1 MACPLCDKKE
11 GNELELQGEVIEI
24 IYKNDINSY
33 CIAVLKLDKESRA
46 IATELNDETTIV
58 GYLPFVNI
66 GDTLK
71 VVGKVVEHQEYGKQF
86 KVDTFEKSMPQTTK
100 ALERY
105 LANCG
110 IKGIGPATAKHI
122 VEMFGEDTINVFK
135 FEPTKLAQVKGITK
149 DKAIEIANTFIE
161 NWEVWQL
168 VGFLD
173 KFGIGPQSAEKIYKA
188 LGANAIEEINSNPY
202 ILIDL
207 VNKVNFEQIDKM
219 ALGLGIEYN
228 NEKRIRSG
236 IKHALILMTFNGH
249 CCTRYESLIDYVQK
263 LLGVS
268 ENEVED
274 CLINMKAKE
283 DIVLEERDGEEWVYL
298 YPYYR
303 AEEEVAR
310 RLIDLDRYK
319 NVKKIDKFDKEL
331 EMFEKKSNIDLSEKQ
346 KEAIKAINDNN
357 VCVITGGPGTGK
369 TTIIKTI
376 IDIFKYNEMKPV
388 LCAPTGRA
396 AKKMTEATGE
406 EAKTLHRLLE
416 IGKLSDE
423 NPSMYKEVSVAPID
437 GDIVIVDEMSMVD
450 LFLMNYLC
458 KALYKGTKLVL
469 VGDIDQLPS
478 VGPGNV
484 LKDIIESEEITTITL
499 NKIFRQAARSKII
512 VNAHRVN
519 EGIGFIT
526 KQEIEDGANADEYID
541 GAETQEVNG
550 KSNSEKED
558 KDTNTDRQVKASNI
572 ADRNNSFLDDFF
584 FVNERN
590 KEKILYNI
598 ITLSGERLKNYGDYD
613 FFKNIQVITP
623 TKKGELGT
631 KELNKI
637 LQQTINPSME
647 TKKERKFGD
656 SIFREGD
663 RIMQIKNNY
672 DIYWEK
678 KEPRFE
684 YGSGVFNGEFG
695 TICNIDEESKQVKI
709 KFDDDK
715 EVWYQFSELDQI
727 EHAYAITVHKAQGS
741 EFDVVLMPISQTA
754 PMLLTRNLLY
764 TGMTRARKLLI
775 IIGNKNII
783 DFMINNADNK
793 KRNTGLAFKLRMRN

>member
-1 MACPLCDKKE
+1 M
-11 GNELELQGEVIEI
+11 ELQGEVIEI
-24 IYKNDINSY
+24 IYKNEINSY
-33 CIAVLKLDKESRA
+33 CIAVLNIDKDWIKSGNKQSDQMDLLSMEKEIDKLD
-46 IATELNDETTIV
+46 NETTIV

-71 VVGKVVEHQEYGKQF
+71 VVGKFVEHQEYGRQF
-86 KVDTFEKSMPQTTK
+86 KVDTFEKKMPQTTK

-110 IKGIGPATAKHI
+110 IKGVGPATAKHI
-122 VEMFGEDTINVFK
+122 VDMFGEDTLNVFK
-135 FEPTKLAQVKGITK
+135 FEPEKLSRVKGITK
-149 DKAIEIANTFIE
+149 DKAVEIANTFIE

-188 LGANAIEEINSNPY
+188 LGANAIEEIEANPY

-207 VNKVNFEQIDKM
+207 VNKVNFTQIDKM

-236 IKHALILMTFNGH
+236 IKHALLLMTYNGH
-249 CCTRYESLIDYVQK
+249 CCARYESLVEFVKK
-263 LLGVS
+263 LLNVS
-268 ENEVED
+268 ENEIED

-283 DIVLEERDGEEWVYL
+283 DIVLEERDEAEWVYL
-298 YPYYR
+298 YQYYK
-303 AEEEVAR
+303 AEQEVAE
-310 RLIDLDRYK
+310 RLIDLNTYK
-319 NVKKIDKFDKEL
+319 NIKKIDRFDKEL
-331 EMFEKKSNIDLSEKQ
+331 KLFEKKSSIELSEKQ
-346 KEAIKAINDNN
+346 IEAIRAINENN

-376 IDIFKYNEMKPV
+376 IDIFKHNEMKPV

-396 AKKMTEATGE
+396 AKKMTETTGND
-406 EAKTLHRLLE
+406 AKTLHRLLE
-416 IGKLSDE
+416 IGKFSDE
-423 NPSMYKEVSVAPID
+423 DQGLNVEISVAPID

-484 LKDIIESEEITTITL
+484 LKDIIESGKITTIRL

-526 KQEIEDGANADEYID
+526 KQEIQDMNMIIDNSVESKSEEDREINR
-541 GAETQEVNG
+541 
-550 KSNSEKED
+550 K
-558 KDTNTDRQVKASNI
+558 NTDKITNI
-572 ADRNNSFLDDFF
+572 FLDDFF
-584 FVNERN
+584 FVDQRD

-598 ITLSGERLKNYGDYD
+598 ITLSGERLKKYGDYD
-613 FFKNIQVITP
+613 FLKNIQVITP

-637 LQQTINPSME
+637 LQQTVNPWTE
-647 TKKERKFGD
+647 TKNEKKFGD
-656 SIFREGD
+656 NTFREGD

-678 KEPRFE
+678 KEPYFE
-684 YGSGVFNGEFG
+684 SGSGVFNGEFG
-695 TICNIDEESKQVKI
+695 TINIIDDFNKQIKI
-709 KFDDDK
+709 KFDDEK
-715 EVWYQFSELDQI
+715 EVWYQYNELEQI

-741 EFDVVLMPISQTA
+741 EFDVVIMPISQTA

-764 TGMTRARKLLI
+764 TGMTRAKKLLI
-775 IIGNKNII
+775 IIGNKNIV
-783 DFMINNADNK
+783 DFMINNSDNK
-793 KRNTGLAFKLRMRN
+793 KRNTGLAYKLRTRNSGVVERRY

>member
-1 MACPLCDKKE
+1 M
-11 GNELELQGEVIEI
+11 ELQGEVIEI

-188 LGANAIEEINSNPY
+188 LGANAIDEINSNPY

-268 ENEVED
+268 ENEVEE

-283 DIVLEERDGEEWVYL
+283 DIVLEERNGEEWVYL

-310 RLIDLDRYK
+310 RLIDLDTYK

-369 TTIIKTI
+369 TTIIKTV

-499 NKIFRQAARSKII
+499 NKIFRQAAKSKII

-541 GAETQEVNG
+541 
-550 KSNSEKED
+550 
-558 KDTNTDRQVKASNI
+558 
-572 ADRNNSFLDDFF
+572 DDFF
-584 FVNERN
+584 FVDERN

-715 EVWYQFSELDQI
+715 EVWYQFAELDQI

-793 KRNTGLAFKLRMRN
+793 KRNTGLAFKLRSGI

>member
-1 MACPLCDKKE
+1 M
-11 GNELELQGEVIEI
+11 ELQGEVIEV
-24 IYKNDINSY
+24 IYKNDVNSY
-33 CIAVLKLDKESRA
+33 AIAVLKLDKNAMKTNSSNQSDQMDLLAMDEEE
-46 IATELNDETTIV
+46 IDKLEEETTIV

-71 VVGKVVEHQEYGKQF
+71 VFGKFVEHQSYGKQF
-86 KVDTFEKSMPQTTK
+86 KVDTFEKMMPQTTK
-100 ALERY
+100 SLERY

-110 IKGIGPATAKHI
+110 IKGVGPATAKRI
-122 VEMFGEDTINVFK
+122 VDMFGEDTLNVFK
-135 FEPTKLAQVKGITK
+135 FEPQKLAQVKGISK
-149 DKAIEIANTFIE
+149 DKAIEIANTFVE

-173 KFGIGPQSAEKIYKA
+173 KFGIGPQSAEKIYKE
-188 LGANAIEEINSNPY
+188 LGVNAVDTIEANPY

-219 ALGLGIEYN
+219 ALGLGVEYN

-236 IKHALILMTFNGH
+236 IKHALYLTTYNGH
-249 CCTRYESLIDYVQK
+249 CCTKYGSLIEFVKK
-263 LLGVS
+263 LLNVN
-268 ENEVED
+268 ENDIED
-274 CLINMKAKE
+274 TLINMKAKE
-283 DIVLEERDGEEWVYL
+283 DVVIEERNEEEWVYL
-298 YPYYR
+298 TDYYK
-303 AEEEVAR
+303 AEENVAR
-310 RLIDLDRYK
+310 RLIDLDTYK
-319 NVKKIDKFDKEL
+319 NIKEIDRFEKEL
-331 EMFEKKSNIDLSEKQ
+331 ELFEKKSSIDLSEKQ
-346 KEAIKAINDNN
+346 KEAIQAINEHN

-376 IDIFKYNEMKPV
+376 IDIYKHNEMKPV

-416 IGKLSDE
+416 IGKISDDDQGI
-423 NPSMYKEVSVAPID
+423 STDLSVAPID

-450 LFLMNYLC
+450 IFLMNYLC

-484 LKDIIESEEITTITL
+484 LKDIIESGRITTITL
-499 NKIFRQAARSKII
+499 NKIFRQAAKSKII

-519 EGIGFIT
+519 EGVGFIT
-526 KQEIEDGANADEYID
+526 KEEIELADN
-541 GAETQEVNG
+541 Q
-550 KSNSEKED
+550 
-558 KDTNTDRQVKASNI
+558 
-572 ADRNNSFLDDFF
+572 FLEDFF
-584 FVNERN
+584 YVDERS

-613 FFKNIQVITP
+613 FLKNIQIITP

-637 LQQTINPSME
+637 LQQTVNPSSD

-678 KEPRFE
+678 REPQFE
-684 YGSGVFNGEFG
+684 SGSGVFNGEFG
-695 TICNIDEESKQVKI
+695 TISIIDDFNKQIKI

-715 EVWYQFSELDQI
+715 EAWYQFSELEQI
-727 EHAYAITVHKAQGS
+727 EHSYAITVHKAQ
-741 EFDVVLMPISQTA
+741 
-754 PMLLTRNLLY
+754 
-764 TGMTRARKLLI
+764 RK
-775 IIGNKNII
+775 
-783 DFMINNADNK
+783 
-793 KRNTGLAFKLRMRN
+793 